1 MKRFLSVFLV
11 VAILLSSG
19 LPSVL
24 AADGSGLSDFSK
36 PEVIRIEPGESSEY
50 GYVNDIYYD
59 ENGNVIEKDNRLS
72 FDDDFHTM
80 SGTSTQVPSSYDAR
94 QANVVTSVKW
104 QGQSGNCWAF
114 SAISA
119 LESSLISEGKAELG
133 TTDFSESHLAWF
145 GNNSA
150 TTDTTDLAYGDGV
163 TVSNPYLTGG
173 NWLRVSQALSRWA
186 GIANQDAIPSDYNN
200 VSRLPQYTDAQRRNT
215 NSGFIIKS
223 ADVLAT
229 AEQVKNYVIEY
240 GAVTASYYHDDT
252 YYNKTSSAAAYY
264 CDTATTTNHA
274 ITVIGWDDNFAAD
287 NFKAD
292 CKPSE
297 NGAWLCKNSWD
308 TWWGD
313 SGYFWISYHD
323 ATLTTFVGYKA
334 QPVGEYY
341 GNYSYNGHYYN
352 TLIGIGTSGM
362 VANVFNAK
370 GYEKIKSV
378 ATYTDE
384 ADVTLKIR
392 VYTDI
397 PSGSNPTAGTLCA
410 NFTTTVECEGYHV
423 IDLPEE
429 IAVKPGSRFSV
440 VMSTDGAMFPFED
453 GDKYSSNGETYI
465 YDYGWSRSENYYS
478 GLFNLK
484 NACIQAQTVC
494 DHQEQTVSGGS
505 CTEGG
510 YEKIICTQCDKV
522 LKETTTSTGSE
533 HSFGEWKISVAASI
547 GEAGLKTRTCGSC
560 GATETEEIPALALS
574 ITDEIGIDYSSD
586 LIYGL
591 DAGSTSLENYITLA
605 ENYTWSYETTNNR
618 LGTGAKAVIKDGD
631 TVIDEYTILIYGDT
645 NGDSWYDGQ
654 DAVLVS
660 CLMNGMLTED
670 TVGVAVYKAA
680 DCNHDGVIDSMDT
693 ALLNEAGTLLASVD
707 QRKPSGVLLE
717 TSSAYVEYL
726 ELIDQ
731 SPMIQETQTEVEYEV
746 QEGSQDTSNVTDI
759 DVFAFIKVWFEK
771 LFETLL
777 SFIPV
782 PYK

>member
-1 MKRFLSVFLV
+1 MKRFLSVFLAV
-11 VAILLSSG
+11 VMLLSSG

-24 AADGSGLSDFSK
+24 AADDPVLSVLDKLEF
-36 PEVIRIEPGESSEY
+36 IRIEPGESSEY

-72 FDDDFHTM
+72 FDENFHTM
-80 SGTSTQVPSSYDAR
+80 SGTTTPSSYDAR
-94 QANVVTSVKW
+94 QANVVTPVKW
-104 QGQSGNCWAF
+104 QGQTGNCWAF
-114 SAISA
+114 AAISA

-133 TTDFSESHLAWF
+133 SVDFSESHLAWF

-163 TVSNPYLTGG
+163 TVSDPYQTGG

-186 GIANQDAIPSDYNN
+186 GIANQDAKPSDYNDI
-200 VSRLPQYTDAQRRNT
+200 SKLPRYTDAQRRNT
-215 NSGFIIKS
+215 DSGFIIKA
-223 ADVLAT
+223 ADVFAT
-229 AEQVKNYVIEY
+229 AEQVKNHIIEY
-240 GAVTASYYHDDT
+240 GAVTASYYHNDT
-252 YYNKTSSAAAYY
+252 YYNKNSSTAAYY
-264 CDTATTTNHA
+264 CNTATTTNHA
-274 ITVIGWDDNFAAD
+274 ITVIGWDDNYSAD
-287 NFKAD
+287 NFKAG
-292 CKPSE
+292 CKPSG

-334 QPVGEYY
+334 QTFGDYY

-352 TLIGIGTSGM
+352 FLIGIGTSGM

-397 PSGSNPTAGTLCA
+397 PSGSNPNAGTLCA
-410 NFTTTVECEGYHV
+410 NFTTTVGCAGYHI

-440 VMSTDGAMFPFED
+440 VMSTDGAMFPFEE
-453 GDKYSSNGETYI
+453 GNQYSSNGETYI
-465 YDYGWSRSENYYS
+465 YNYGWARSESYS
-478 GLFNLK
+478 NGKYSLK
-484 NACIQAQTVC
+484 NACIQALTVC
-494 DHQEQTVSGGS
+494 DHQAESTEAEPS
-505 CTEGG
+505 CTQNG
-510 YEKIICTQCDKV
+510 YEKTVCTQCNKV
-522 LKETTTSTGSE
+522 LSETIVPSSG
-533 HSFGEWKISVAASI
+533 HSFGEWKISTAPSI
-547 GEAGLKTRTCGSC
+547 EEAGLKIRTCDNC
-560 GATETEEIPALALS
+560 AVTESEAIPAIALSVAEEI
-574 ITDEIGIDYSSD
+574 EFDYSSD

-591 DAGSTSLENYITLA
+591 NAGSTSLENYITLA
-605 ENYTWSYETTNNR
+605 GTYTWSYETANNR
-618 LGTGAKAVIKDGD
+618 LGTGTRAVIRDGN
-631 TVIDEYTILIYGDT
+631 TVIDEYTILVYGDV

-660 CLMNGMLTED
+660 CLTNGMLTAEMVD
-670 TVGVAVYKAA
+670 PAVYKAA
-680 DCNHDGVIDSMDT
+680 DCNHDGVIDSTDT
-693 ALLNEAGTLLASVD
+693 ALLNEAGMLLTSVN
-707 QRKPSGVLLE
+707 QTKPSEVLLE

-726 ELIDQ
+726 TLIDQ
-731 SPMIQETQTEVEYEV
+731 SPMIQETVAESENEV
-746 QEGSQDTSNVTDI
+746 QEDLQDVSAVTDF
-759 DVFAFIKVWFEK
+759 DVFGFIIDWFEK
-771 LFETLL
+771 LLETLL

>member
-11 VAILLSSG
+11 VTVLLSSG
-19 LPSVL
+19 LLPAL
-24 AADGSGLSDFSK
+24 AADGPVLSVLDK
-36 PEVIRIEPGESSEY
+36 PEFIRIESGESSEY

-59 ENGNVIEKDNRLS
+59 ENGNVIEKDYRLS
-72 FDDDFHTM
+72 FDENFHTM
-80 SGTSTQVPSSYDAR
+80 SGTSIPLSYDAR

-104 QGQSGNCWAF
+104 QGRAGNCWAF
-114 SAISA
+114 AAISA

-133 TTDFSESHLAWF
+133 SVDFSESHLAWF

-186 GIANQDAIPSDYNN
+186 GIANQDANPSDYND
-200 VSRLPQYTDAQRRNT
+200 VSKLPQYTDAQRRNT
-215 NSGFIIKS
+215 DSGFVIKS
-223 ADVLAT
+223 ADVFAT
-229 AEQVKNYVIEY
+229 AEQVKKHIVEY
-240 GAVTASYYHDDT
+240 GAVTASYYHDDA
-252 YYNKTSSAAAYY
+252 YYNKTSSAATYY

-274 ITVIGWDDNFAAD
+274 ITVIGWDDNYSAD
-287 NFKAD
+287 NFKSD
-292 CKPSE
+292 CKPSA

-334 QPVGEYY
+334 QPFGDYY

-352 TLIGIGTSGM
+352 FLIGIGTSGM

-397 PSGSNPTAGTLCA
+397 PSGGNPNAGTLCA
-410 NFTTTVECEGYHV
+410 NFTTTVECAGYHI

-429 IAVKPGSRFSV
+429 IAVTPGSRFSV
-440 VMSTDGAMFPFED
+440 VMSTDGAMFPFEE

-465 YDYGWSRSENYYS
+465 YNYGWSRSESYYS
-478 GLFNLK
+478 GMYNLK
-484 NACIQAQTVC
+484 NACIQALTVC
-494 DHQEQTVSGGS
+494 DHQAESTGTESS
-505 CTEGG
+505 CTQVG
-510 YEKIICTQCDKV
+510 YEKTVCAQCNKV
-522 LKETTTSTGSE
+522 LSE
-533 HSFGEWKISVAASI
+533 NIVPASGHSFDEWEISVAPSI
-547 GEAGLKTRTCGSC
+547 EEAGLKKRTCNNCS
-560 GATETEEIPALALS
+560 ATETEAIPAMALS
-574 ITDEIGIDYSSD
+574 VAEEIEIDYSSD

-605 ENYTWSYETTNNR
+605 GNYTWSYETANNR
-618 LGTGAKAVIKDGD
+618 LGTGSRAVIKDGD
-631 TVIDEYTILIYGDT
+631 TVIDEYTILVYGDV

-660 CLMNGMLTED
+660 CLTNGMLTENMVD
-670 TVGVAVYKAA
+670 TAVYMAA
-680 DCNHDGVIDSMDT
+680 DCNHDGVIDETDT

-707 QRKPSGVLLE
+707 QTKPIEVLLE
-717 TSSAYVEYL
+717 TSSEYVEYL
-726 ELIDQ
+726 ALIDQ
-731 SPMIQETQTEVEYEV
+731 SPMIQETETEAEYEV
-746 QEGSQDTSNVTDI
+746 QEDLQDSSGATYI
-759 DVFAFIKVWFEK
+759 DVFGFIRAWFEK
-771 LFETLL
+771 LLETLL